1 LRLGHQHTRS
11 GETGSAADDTDR
23 PKDYK
28 PLNLRPPRTR
38 GDSLPDLL
46 HLSERGYQ
54 TWAEAM
60 EPTLAEMLK

>member
-1 LRLGHQHTRS
+1 
-11 GETGSAADDTDR
+11 
-23 PKDYK
+23 
-28 PLNLRPPRTR
+28 
-38 GDSLPDLL
+38 LPDLL